1 MARRDRWPLATVA
14 AVGVLTAAVAF
25 RFVGIPDV
33 PLMQPL
39 YALGVVLPG
48 CGLTRATVALVGG
61 DLSTA
66 WAYNP
71 ASYVVAVAVSAA
83 LVRAGAGV
91 AFGRWV
97 HVRLRASPALFG
109 AVALAVGV
117 LWLRQQRS
125 AELLMR

>member
-1 MARRDRWPLATVA
+1 MARCDRWPLATVA
-14 AVGVLTAAVAF
+14 TVGVLGAAVAF
-25 RFVGIPDV
+25 RLVGIPDV

-61 DLSTA
+61 DFATA

-71 ASYVVAVAVSAA
+71 ASYVVAVLVAAGLARAAV
-83 LVRAGAGV
+83 GV
-91 AFGRWV
+91 AVGRWV
-97 HVRLRASPALFG
+97 HVRLRPSPALFG
-109 AVALAVGV
+109 IVALVVGV